1 MTPERVDTI
10 IKGAVIVT
18 QDEERRIIRDGALA
32 IRGDRIAA
40 LGKRSELE
48 DKVDATSMIDGRRF
62 VITPGFIDAHIHIT
76 GDPLTRG
83 YVPDDISDAFGDT
96 LQRWVIPRYLAH
108 TPADERLSARLAAVE
123 MLRAGTTCFLEAG
136 TIRYLD
142 EVFEGLV
149 EAGIRGRIG
158 AWVEGRA
165 FSPEDD
171 EAALTGKAIRLLEQ
185 EVARFPADSGA
196 RIAAWPILIGHSTN
210 TDEVWKAA
218 KALADANNLGVSAH
232 LSPYRADPAWYL
244 DNLGRRPIAHL
255 AEIGVLGDNLC
266 LTHLVHIDDQEEAL
280 LAESRTNAILCP
292 FAALKGAF
300 GISAL
305 GRAPEMAQAG
315 MNIALGTDGY
325 GSDLMQK
332 MALAAALF
340 KDARQDT
347 KIFPAGQALDMATL
361 NGARALQLQDEIG
374 SIAVGKK
381 ADFVLHD
388 TDRPEWRPVL
398 NVLQQLVWCADGR
411 GVHSVWVDG
420 VRVVENY
427 RHTQVDED
435 ELYAAAQVAGEA
447 IIKRSGIPDVRAG

>member
-1 MTPERVDTI
+1 
-10 IKGAVIVT
+10 
-18 QDEERRIIRDGALA
+18 
-32 IRGDRIAA
+32 
-40 LGKRSELE
+40 
-48 DKVDATSMIDGRRF
+48 
-62 VITPGFIDAHIHIT
+62 
-76 GDPLTRG
+76 
-83 YVPDDISDAFGDT
+83 
-96 LQRWVIPRYLAH
+96 
-108 TPADERLSARLAAVE
+108 
-123 MLRAGTTCFLEAG
+123 
-136 TIRYLD
+136 
-142 EVFEGLV
+142 
-149 EAGIRGRIG
+149 
-158 AWVEGRA
+158 
-165 FSPEDD
+165 
-171 EAALTGKAIRLLEQ
+171 
-185 EVARFPADSGA
+185 
-196 RIAAWPILIGHSTN
+196 
-210 TDEVWKAA
+210 
-218 KALADANNLGVSAH
+218 
-232 LSPYRADPAWYL
+232 
-244 DNLGRRPIAHL
+244 
-255 AEIGVLGDNLC
+255 
-266 LTHLVHIDDQEEAL
+266 
-280 LAESRTNAILCP
+280 
-292 FAALKGAF
+292 
-300 GISAL
+300 
-305 GRAPEMAQAG
+305 